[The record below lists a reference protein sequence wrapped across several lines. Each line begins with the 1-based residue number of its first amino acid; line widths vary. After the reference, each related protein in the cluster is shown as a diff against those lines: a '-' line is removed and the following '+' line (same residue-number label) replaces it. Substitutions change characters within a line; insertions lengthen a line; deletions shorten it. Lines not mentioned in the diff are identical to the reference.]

1 MSSLREIH
9 LSNKLYLFVWV
20 QNNAMLRRMMTVKVF

>member
-1 MSSLREIH
+1 MLPLREID
-9 LSNKLYLFVWV
+9 LSNKLYLSVWA